1 MASENKMNEKEWSAS
16 SAANEFDEYLKQSD
30 PGRREKAVIWKT
42 AVGLQAV
49 DGLQP
54 SDFLLYQAKQHVEGR
69 TTIEEV
75 RRAVRT
81 YYEQKSGRLSVDK
94 DTEEADKVAA
104 NISRLLS
111 QKTLAFNVAGFLQT
125 HKAVFEGVFPFAGE
139 IRTCNITKRE
149 WVLRGDTVLY
159 VHCDDIFRG
168 LEYDLDRERR
178 FNYRGLSAEAAI
190 EHLAD
195 FTAGLWQIHA
205 FREGNTRTVAVFL
218 IQYLR
223 SMGFDV
229 NNDVFADNSWYFRNS
244 LVRYVYKSMKNGVA
258 QETRFL
264 VQFFRNLLLGE
275 TAELKNRYLLI
286 NPPEDWKNDAPT
298 STPQVPSK
306 LPSSSPQEVEM
317 GKGQFATADTNV
329 VRLIAV
335 LGAEERQVAE
345 LMQKL
350 GLRDRKNFRE
360 VYLGPS
366 IKEGFVRL
374 LYPNSPRHPRQ
385 RYLLTVKG
393 LGLLRLLETK
403 GELQ

>member
-1 MASENKMNEKEWSAS
+1 MFSEIEMNEVNRTVV
-16 SAANEFDEYLKQSD
+16 AAADEFNEYLKQAD
-30 PGRREKAVIWKT
+30 PGRREKAEIWKT

-54 SDFLLYQAKQHVEGR
+54 SDFLLDQAKQHVEGR

-81 YYEQKSGRLSVDK
+81 YYEQKTGRSD
-94 DTEEADKVAA
+94 DRETEEADKVAA

-111 QKTLAFNVAGFLQT
+111 QKTLAFSAAGFLQT
-125 HKAVFEGVFPFAGE
+125 HKAIFEGVFPFAGE

-159 VHCDDIFRG
+159 VHYDDIFRG

-178 FNYRGLSAEAAI
+178 FNYRGLSTDAAI

-223 SMGFDV
+223 SMGFEV
-229 NNDVFADNSWYFRNS
+229 NNDAFADNSWYFRNS
-244 LVRYVYKSMKNGVA
+244 LVRYVYKNMKNGVA

-275 TAELKNRYLLI
+275 QAELRNRYLLI
-286 NPPEDWKNDAPT
+286 NPPEDWKAT
-298 STPQVPSK
+298 SKQVPPK
-306 LPSSSPQEVEM
+306 PPSSAPQDFGVGM
-317 GKGQFATADTNV
+317 GQFVTADTNV
-329 VRLIAV
+329 VRLITAIGSGEV
-335 LGAEERQVAE
+335 QIVEM
-345 LMQKL
+345 MQQL
-350 GLRDRKNFRE
+350 GLKDRKNFRE
-360 VYLGPS
+360 VYLLPS
-366 IKEGFVRL
+366 IREGFVRL

-393 LGLLRLLETK
+393 LGLLRLLEK
-403 GELQ
+403 DGGRS